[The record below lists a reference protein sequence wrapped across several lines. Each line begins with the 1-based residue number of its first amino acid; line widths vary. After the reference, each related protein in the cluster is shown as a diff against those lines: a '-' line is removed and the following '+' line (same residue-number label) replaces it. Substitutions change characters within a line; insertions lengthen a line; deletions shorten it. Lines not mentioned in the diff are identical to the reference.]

1 MSWSGIFVF
10 FRKNREKKPMEKFG
24 FSHNPLENFLEQGS
38 KPKNIVIIDA
48 ENL

>member
-1 MSWSGIFVF
+1 LHFSEKI
-10 FRKNREKKPMEKFG
+10 EKKSLWKKFG